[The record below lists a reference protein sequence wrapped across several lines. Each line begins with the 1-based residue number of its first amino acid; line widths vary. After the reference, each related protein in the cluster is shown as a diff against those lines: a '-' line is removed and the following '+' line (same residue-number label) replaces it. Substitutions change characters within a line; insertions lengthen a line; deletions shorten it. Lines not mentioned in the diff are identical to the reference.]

1 MLWYRIV
8 LHFLLAIKSHIQL
21 AQSSGQAG
29 TLKRLI
35 YVLLGLFLGLIMCSK
50 KKILAL
56 ESRDLSQAEKE
67 ITACKA
73 EQIHKMTAIFTQ
85 NGPWLSF

>member
-35 YVLLGLFLGLIMCSK
+35 YVLLELFLGLIAQTYLQLPSRQRGASNVYLLSTWK
-50 KKILAL
+50 ENIAKNSIAILGL
-56 ESRDLSQAEKE
+56 
-67 ITACKA
+67 
-73 EQIHKMTAIFTQ
+73 
-85 NGPWLSF
+85 

>member
-35 YVLLGLFLGLIMCSK
+35 YVLLELFLGLIAQTYLQLSLRQWGAGNVYLLVLSTWK
-50 KKILAL
+50 ENIAENLIAILGL
-56 ESRDLSQAEKE
+56 
-67 ITACKA
+67 
-73 EQIHKMTAIFTQ
+73 
-85 NGPWLSF
+85 